1 MAGPGKGYISKK
13 DPRRKAWEALQ
24 GTSAGGSRP
33 AASAAAYN
41 PTYDASTGT
50 IASPSGGGRIPV
62 SARPPTS
69 YQRLTALRK
78 KRADATGKNDIQSKL
93 RGMSTVSKIVGN
105 PELDPALQ
113 PNSVTGLSPAK
124 QEEAFKALSGIG
136 NRKLKKPEV
145 NRNLEQQFRQ
155 TVVEPRT
162 DQRHAGLIEKAY
174 PTLKDKAIQL
184 GYIGAQDYK
193 NAKKEDKPAA
203 QTSPFRN
210 APDPDKIEAR
220 VENSQQRLKE
230 STKNLN
236 RANKRF
242 LNMLTPE
249 GSLKRGVPLPKAR
262 RQQQQAI
269 RHYAQYN
276 QARKQATKV
285 SKRQQ
290 AAAERYAQIARR
302 LVKNQEPIFTS
313 QKQEMMDA
321 REASL
326 GNMTGIPGA
335 GRFVKEAALD
345 IPNIPEN
352 VLETGNLSAGV
363 AKTFGETVKENPADA
378 FDAAALGLMFTGAGS
393 LARFG
398 RNAKVAATA
407 ARVTNPNLGKVG
419 GLVQGAKE
427 VSPIAKKA
435 IELAGSPT
443 VQRIR
448 KGVGGALVGGIVTDV
463 AAGRITDGKVSGYV
477 EPALTGIGD
486 AVINDT
492 WGTAKTSME
501 VLLSSVAAPF
511 AIAGNVG
518 LTTRRSL
525 GALEEDA
532 TDYEKSQDYK
542 LGPVRR
548 LAEETLTEAKNMVGV
563 YTSKDAEKIATATAE
578 AYGILPAMGAF
589 WLLRPFTKGAIRGTG
604 NAVAD
609 GTLPL
614 VPGGSIPG
622 VTDIAFNMRRA
633 MDDKRVRSR
642 VLTAAGRAF
651 GLGDGLV
658 AALDRPIR
666 RNAKLNSALK
676 TSSQGGQLTTIIDEE
691 NQRAGGFSKT
701 EPLGVL
707 DLVLF
712 RLGMGMRKITNDE
725 QFKKLRDGVD
735 VDSPV
740 FRLANLMTDPT
751 VKAFFNDDTSK
762 IGKQRVRLEAEIMR
776 ANEILQ
782 TQHRADMVRQGR
794 DNELEAQDELG
805 KSQAIISRSIAEGFD
820 PAERP
825 SVAIQAIRDQ
835 NEAQLA
841 GLKQSIV
848 DRRTTYN
855 KKRIELNDAKKTVK
869 TLSPSERKRV
879 SDGTKAD
886 RIDQRAVE
894 AEQRALA
901 HDEEAVAQQARVEEI
916 NAQMRGEQPITGLAD
931 QQETIALRPEER
943 ETVEAVKRGETFAPE
958 SLEMD
963 RLGKVAVRAVHKN
976 TEGYAVKDLPIGSVW
991 RDSDPVWFEGLNKTG
1006 FRDGVFWQ
1014 KVADDKGE
1022 HLARKLDPD
1031 EGPELGSR
1039 PVEFDE
1045 ADPFDFVP
1053 DEVGMATGI
1062 KPTAATSIPDEMPGS
1077 TDINAKQTR
1086 LETRKDE
1093 LQAQAEAA
1101 RASNDLDTLD
1111 KLNEELTKIGTR
1123 LRSLASLERFYKD
1136 TANPIP
1142 RTRRQAE
1149 ANRPDKAAK
1158 KVLLAKKKQAQ
1169 RRRESADRLAKRERV
1184 KASERRQRAKDLRRD
1199 PDKKLGEA
1207 HEKVAR
1213 LEGERDYAKTQVKA
1227 AIEKTRRFAEENFD
1241 QLTPS
1246 EHAAIRAQVAEELGV
1261 TAGMAP
1267 AKAAVLYTN
1276 EVRRL
1281 QKEIDDLNS
1290 QLEALDEPDTPN
1302 RVEPTTEQLV
1312 ERFGPEAATRA
1323 SGLPP
1328 VTGAM
1333 KADAAIT
1340 KRGYDVIRDSKND
1353 AIANRPREDTVA
1365 PTQRRVRNV
1374 AEAMGVQT
1382 RKPDGS
1388 FRDNADIATDIGKTV
1403 GAADTPRPRTR
1414 REVKDDKTLLTE
1426 QINDLKE
1433 RQATALEDRKR
1444 AENQSAMTLRS
1455 DRIRALTAEKK
1466 LEKRVARE
1474 APMFAELKTLF
1485 EQQFREAQEANYEA
1499 AIFIAQKAAQD
1510 RLPSGS
1516 PPFQQLLGTKKDKQ
1530 RTGALAKAGKE
1541 DLSTKAWIDTATR
1554 IAQEAANTRLTQYL
1568 AANSSFLK
1576 VIDEKTGRKQS
1587 EFTEPEIRRMI
1598 DDKELKI
1605 EGEFLVDSKGK
1616 KFVKLDSRFLTDPQE
1631 MGNRIIHGAGGKK
1644 QSIVGLAEA
1653 GVKEMDAQELKAM
1666 LADSDGSTMA
1676 DRLTQQF
1683 AQEGEGRKY
1692 ALIGYEELKMV
1703 RGLEEELGKWDSFFL
1718 QVNRLNSKLVLG
1730 MSPSWALAQPIAEML
1745 ILWADHPNPVK
1756 LLKAAQ
1762 EVKRIHD
1769 GPDSAA
1775 KRGLAMLA
1783 GNSVGISR
1791 SIRNTQ
1797 MFHKDAEAG
1806 LKAINKTYGHM
1817 LMKEVATLEK
1827 PLGALD
1833 RKKGAF
1839 IREMGVLA
1847 EIDRELSTFRQV
1859 SKALMDNT
1867 DAMTEVSGILKS
1879 MNAEDRVKWLNSKEG
1894 IAAGERISRNID
1906 AALGNWIDLKPGF
1919 ERMVGSPIFFYP
1931 FVRFSINWTLRT
1943 FPKRHPGRWT
1953 AATMYGAYQK
1963 ETLERLM
1970 QYDPQWMNEWAVAP
1984 IYGSQEGPPTSFFTL
1999 NRYGIAGNA
2008 LSELSVQE
2016 GYLGFNIMKA
2026 INPLTVMPFRL
2037 GMNRLDAYGAPLT
2050 DANDLFGQPDA
2061 GFSTVLGQALDETF
2075 KMMAPA
2081 RELMRLTDYS
2091 FKEGFDNGLV
2101 NPFTIDSNS
2110 PFSIERKPGG
2120 DPNLIRD
2127 MFRRLLIAGIPIPA
2141 EFVAEGQNVDKIY
2154 EKREEGKT
2162 MEQRQY
2168 GSIMYEG
2175 SEQRLSE
2182 VGEGLTTEM
2191 RKWKKDKKAY
2201 EDREGFAYPEPMPMR
2216 SPREKKIVK
2225 RYLGI
2230 KGERAW
2236 GTGRI
2241 KEADFGLY
2249 EYHEDRGFKLD
2260 EESTVRGNVESA
2272 RRQARKNKQEER
2284 ENTRKKWETVN
2295 PGFAYPGYGPASKQ
2309 IRREEAASNDD
2320 GLAPRGT
2327 PGTRQVPLSGGD
2339 YNYDATQPGYTPKTP
2354 ITTYRDQPANT
2365 PPAERIPAGSG
2376 IEPMNNVPRKR
2387 QVAFAKKIRAQRV
2400 KAFGSGKAKITAPG
2414 LSKSQRTFAEVLAK
2428 ETGLDPK
2435 VVGGWVL
2442 AEQGYASGDYEAR
2455 NYHNWLN
2462 IGPHMEAPEFSS
2474 PATAARATAAFLRG
2488 EKWGAGAGIPGILPN
2503 ALGKSPEEQVEVLR
2517 GSGWD
2522 AAGYQNGIPWQDVT
2536 ASPIN
2541 TGNQQQ
2547 AKEKFWQ
2554 MVKRGKRMGVY
2565 EVPEGRNLMPV
2576 ELVSAPGMSPDIEG
2590 VNRPIVKLA
2599 KHLARVV
2606 KEPEFS
2612 IISGLRAPSYGSNHE
2627 YGNALDIEAY
2637 SLNNEAGTKESEARG
2652 NKVAYEAVRVLGG
2665 KAAADKYRADGFNA
2679 WWGPNGEEVIWGYD
2693 DQSTGGNHTNHV
2705 HIAVPD
2711 GAPMPNVPSK
2721 PMSPMQ
2727 EVKAARRAAR
2737 AGNSAMGTSG
2747 GGTTG
2752 GTTSST
2758 TESPGTQNNAIEN
2771 LQNFRNPDGSILNW
2785 GTGTEMDLP
2794 SAAVNVS
2801 EANQNRESDK
2811 VKSVAESFA
2820 GLPKYVKPKP
2830 KKR

>member
-13 DPRRKAWEALQ
+13 DPRREAWEALQ
-24 GTSAGGSRP
+24 GTSAGGSKP

-50 IASPSGGGRIPV
+50 IASPFGSGRIPV

-69 YQRLTALRK
+69 YERLTALRK
-78 KRADATGKNDIQSKL
+78 KRADATDKGDTQSKL
-93 RGMSTVSKIVGN
+93 RNMSTVSKIVGD
-105 PELDPALQ
+105 PDLDPALQ

-124 QEEAFKALSGIG
+124 QQEATKALSGIG

-145 NRNLEQQFRQ
+145 NRNIEQQFRQ
-155 TVVEPRT
+155 TVIDPRT

-193 NAKKEDKPAA
+193 NAKEEDKPAA
-203 QTSPFRN
+203 QTSPFRK

-220 VENSQQRLKE
+220 VENSQQRLEE

-236 RANKRF
+236 RANERF
-242 LNMLTPE
+242 LNMLTPD
-249 GSLKRGVPLPKAR
+249 GYLKRGVSPSKAR
-262 RQQQQAI
+262 RQQQRAI
-269 RHYAQYN
+269 RYIAQYN
-276 QARKQATKV
+276 QARKQAAKV

-290 AAAERYAQIARR
+290 AAAERYAQIARG
-302 LVKNQEPIFTS
+302 LVKSQEPIFTS
-313 QKQEMMDA
+313 QKQEMLDA
-321 REASL
+321 QEAAL
-326 GNMTGIPGA
+326 FNMTGIPGA

-345 IPNIPEN
+345 IPNIPKN
-352 VLETGNLSAGV
+352 VLKTGSIPLGV
-363 AKTFGETVKENPADA
+363 AKTFGGTVKENPADA
-378 FDAAALGLMFTGAGS
+378 FDAATLALMFTGAGS
-393 LARFG
+393 LSRVG
-398 RNAKVAATA
+398 RNIKVAATV

-427 VSPIAKKA
+427 VSPIASKA

-448 KGVGGALVGGIVTDV
+448 KGVGGGLLGGIATDV
-463 AAGRITDGKVSGYV
+463 TVGRVTDGKVGGYV
-477 EPALTGIGD
+477 EPALTGTQQALID
-486 AVINDT
+486 DP
-492 WGTAKTSME
+492 WGTAKTSLE
-501 VLLSSVAAPF
+501 VLLSGIAAPF

-525 GALEEDA
+525 GALEENA

-578 AYGILPAMGAF
+578 VYGILPAMGAF

-666 RNAKLNSALK
+666 RNAKLNSTLK
-676 TSSQGGQLTTIIDEE
+676 GSQLVTVIDEE

-740 FRLANLMTDPT
+740 ARLANLMTDPT

-762 IGKQRVRLEAEIMR
+762 TGKQRVRLEAEIMR

-805 KSQAIISRSIAEGFD
+805 QSQAIISRSIVEGFD

-835 NEAQLA
+835 NEAELA

-894 AEQRALA
+894 AEQRAINA
-901 HDEEAVAQQARVEEI
+901 DEEVLAQQTKVEEI
-916 NAQMRGEQPITGLAD
+916 NAQMRGEKPIAGPL
-931 QQETIALRPEER
+931 
-943 ETVEAVKRGETFAPE
+943 
-958 SLEMD
+958 
-963 RLGKVAVRAVHKN
+963 
-976 TEGYAVKDLPIGSVW
+976 
-991 RDSDPVWFEGLNKTG
+991 DPV
-1006 FRDGVFWQ
+1006 
-1014 KVADDKGE
+1014 
-1022 HLARKLDPD
+1022 
-1031 EGPELGSR
+1031 
-1039 PVEFDE
+1039 
-1045 ADPFDFVP
+1045 
-1053 DEVGMATGI
+1053 
-1062 KPTAATSIPDEMPGS
+1062 PDEMPGS
-1077 TDINAKQTR
+1077 TDIDEKRTR
-1086 LETRKDE
+1086 LEARRDE

-1111 KLNEELTKIGTR
+1111 QANAGLTKIGTR
-1123 LRSLASLERFYKD
+1123 LRSLANLERFYKD
-1136 TANPIP
+1136 TANPVP

-1149 ANRPDKAAK
+1149 GNRPDKATK
-1158 KVLLAKKKQAQ
+1158 RKLLAQKKQAQ
-1169 RRRESADRLAKRERV
+1169 RKLESADKLAKRERV

-1213 LEGERDYAKTQVKA
+1213 LEGERDYAKKQVKA
-1227 AIEKTRRFAEENFD
+1227 AIQKTRRFAEENFD

-1246 EHAAIRAQVAEELGV
+1246 EKAAIRAQVAEELGV

-1276 EVRRL
+1276 KVRRL
-1281 QKEIDDLNS
+1281 QKEIDDLNR
-1290 QLEALDEPDTPN
+1290 QLEALDEPDTP
-1302 RVEPTTEQLV
+1302 
-1312 ERFGPEAATRA
+1312 
-1323 SGLPP
+1323 
-1328 VTGAM
+1328 
-1333 KADAAIT
+1333 
-1340 KRGYDVIRDSKND
+1340 
-1353 AIANRPREDTVA
+1353 
-1365 PTQRRVRNV
+1365 
-1374 AEAMGVQT
+1374 
-1382 RKPDGS
+1382 
-1388 FRDNADIATDIGKTV
+1388 
-1403 GAADTPRPRTR
+1403 RPRTRFEPHHPFESPSERKRTTERLRRERDGGATTPPRSR
-1414 REVKDDKTLLTE
+1414 REVKDEKTLLNE
-1426 QINDLKE
+1426 QINDLKD
-1433 RQATALEDRKR
+1433 RQAAALEDRKR

-1541 DLSTKAWIDTATR
+1541 DLSVKAWIDTATR
-1554 IAQEAANTRLTQYL
+1554 IAKEAANTRLTQYL
-1568 AANSSFLK
+1568 SANSSFLK
-1576 VIDEKTGRKQS
+1576 TIDEKTGRKQS

-1644 QSIVGLAEA
+1644 QSIAGLAET

-1666 LADSDGSTMA
+1666 LADADGSTMA

-1692 ALIGYEELKMV
+1692 ALVGYEELKML

-1718 QVNRLNSKLVLG
+1718 AVNRLNSKLVLG

-1775 KRGLAMLA
+1775 QRGLAMLA

-1867 DAMTEVSGILKS
+1867 DAMTEVSGILKN

-1906 AALGNWIDLKPGF
+1906 AALGNWIDLKPGM
-1919 ERMVGSPIFFYP
+1919 ERMIGSPIFFYP
-1931 FVRFSINWTLRT
+1931 FLRFSINWTLRT

-1953 AATMYGAYQK
+1953 AATMYGAFQA

-1970 QYDPQWMNEWAVAP
+1970 QYDPQWMNQWAVAP
-1984 IYGSQEGPPTSFFTL
+1984 IYGSQEGPPTAFFPL
-1999 NRYGIAGNA
+1999 NRYAIAGNA
-2008 LSELSVQE
+2008 LTELSVQE

-2026 INPLTVMPFRL
+2026 INPLTVLPFRL

-2075 KMMAPA
+2075 KMMAPP
-2081 RELMRLTDYS
+2081 RELMRLTDFS

-2162 MEQRQY
+2162 MEQREY
-2168 GSIMYEG
+2168 GSVMYEG
-2175 SEQRLSE
+2175 REQRLSE

-2191 RKWKKDKKAY
+2191 RNWKKDKKAY

-2327 PGTRQVPLSGGD
+2327 PGTRQVPLSGGG

-2365 PPAERIPAGSG
+2365 PPAERIPVGTG
-2376 IEPMNNVPRKR
+2376 IEPMKNVLRKR
-2387 QVAFAKKIRAQRV
+2387 QVAFAKKIRAQKV
-2400 KAFGSGKAKITAPG
+2400 KAFGSGSAKISAPG
-2414 LSKSQRTFAEVLAK
+2414 LSKSQRTFAQVLAK
-2428 ETGLDPK
+2428 ETGLDPQ

-2442 AEQGYASGDYEAR
+2442 AEQGYASGDYEGR

-2503 ALGKSPEEQVEVLR
+2503 AVGKSPEEQVEVLR

-2536 ASPIN
+2536 ATAVN

-2565 EVPEGRNLMPV
+2565 EVPEGGTANPAFTGNYSPGGQGTTSTEWFAPDENTLLRFQPPLAQALLQLAKASGEPLQFNSGFRTRAEQEAAYADYLAGGTLAAVPGTSNHEFGRAADLSLTDKQRELLPEFGLGLPVPGEDWHV
-2576 ELVSAPGMSPDIEG
+2576 ELVGDAANAYTDGMPQ
-2590 VNRPIVKLA
+2590 A
-2599 KHLARVV
+2599 K
-2606 KEPEFS
+2606 P
-2612 IISGLRAPSYGSNHE
+2612 
-2627 YGNALDIEAY
+2627 
-2637 SLNNEAGTKESEARG
+2637 T
-2652 NKVAYEAVRVLGG
+2652 
-2665 KAAADKYRADGFNA
+2665 
-2679 WWGPNGEEVIWGYD
+2679 
-2693 DQSTGGNHTNHV
+2693 
-2705 HIAVPD
+2705 
-2711 GAPMPNVPSK
+2711 
-2721 PMSPMQ
+2721 SPMQ
-2727 EVKAARRAAR
+2727 QVKAAERARAA
-2737 AGNSAMGTSG
+2737 AASGTGTTG

-2758 TESPGTQNNAIEN
+2758 TESPGTQSNAMEN

-2794 SAAVNVS
+2794 SAAVSVS
-2801 EANQNRESDK
+2801 EANQNSESDK

>member
-326 GNMTGIPGA
+326 GNMTPIPGA

-477 EPALTGIGD
+477 EPALTGTGD

-894 AEQRALA
+894 AEQRAIA
-901 HDEEAVAQQARVEEI
+901 ADEEALVQQSIIADI
-916 NAQMRGEQPITGLAD
+916 NAEMRGETPSVSKDTATDTTDTEAKLTEALA
-931 QQETIALRPEER
+931 
-943 ETVEAVKRGETFAPE
+943 
-958 SLEMD
+958 
-963 RLGKVAVRAVHKN
+963 
-976 TEGYAVKDLPIGSVW
+976 
-991 RDSDPVWFEGLNKTG
+991 
-1006 FRDGVFWQ
+1006 
-1014 KVADDKGE
+1014 
-1022 HLARKLDPD
+1022 AR
-1031 EGPELGSR
+1031 
-1039 PVEFDE
+1039 
-1045 ADPFDFVP
+1045 
-1053 DEVGMATGI
+1053 
-1062 KPTAATSIPDEMPGS
+1062 
-1077 TDINAKQTR
+1077 
-1086 LETRKDE
+1086 DE
-1093 LQAQAEAA
+1093 LQATYDRFADPNSPESIA
-1101 RASNDLDTLD
+1101 RNTALDQLD
-1111 KLNEELTKIGTR
+1111 KKIKS
-1123 LRSLASLERFYKD
+1123 LRRAMEFEKGLDRPVPPSKRK
-1136 TANPIP
+1136 
-1142 RTRRQAE
+1142 
-1149 ANRPDKAAK
+1149 RPDKAAK

-1169 RRRESADRLAKRERV
+1169 RRSETADTLAKRERV

-1207 HEKVAR
+1207 HKKVAR
-1213 LEGERDYAKTQVKA
+1213 LEGERDHAKKQVKA
-1227 AIEKTRRFAEENFD
+1227 AIQKTRRFAEENFD

-1246 EHAAIRAQVAEELGV
+1246 EKAAIRAQVAEELGV

-1290 QLEALDEPDTPN
+1290 QLEALDEPDTPS

-1333 KADAAIT
+1333 KADAAVIE
-1340 KRGYDVIRDSKND
+1340 RGYDVIRDPKND

-1426 QINDLKE
+1426 QINDLKD

-2260 EESTVRGNVESA
+2260 EESTVRGTVEDA
-2272 RRQARKNKQEER
+2272 RRQASKDKQDER
-2284 ENTRKKWETVN
+2284 EDTRKKWETVN

-2400 KAFGSGKAKITAPG
+2400 KAFGSGKAKITAPN

-2565 EVPEGRNLMPV
+2565 EVPEGGTANPAFTGNYSPGGQGTTSTEWFAPDENTLLRFQPPLAQALLQLAKASGEPLQFNSGFRTRAEQEAAYADYLAGGTLAAVPGTSNHEFGRAADLSLTDKQRELLPEFGLGLPVPGEDWHV
-2576 ELVSAPGMSPDIEG
+2576 ELVGDAANAYTDGMPQAKPTSPMQQ
-2590 VNRPIVKLA
+2590 V
-2599 KHLARVV
+2599 
-2606 KEPEFS
+2606 
-2612 IISGLRAPSYGSNHE
+2612 
-2627 YGNALDIEAY
+2627 
-2637 SLNNEAGTKESEARG
+2637 
-2652 NKVAYEAVRVLGG
+2652 
-2665 KAAADKYRADGFNA
+2665 KAAARA
-2679 WWGPNGEEVIWGYD
+2679 
-2693 DQSTGGNHTNHV
+2693 
-2705 HIAVPD
+2705 
-2711 GAPMPNVPSK
+2711 
-2721 PMSPMQ
+2721 
-2727 EVKAARRAAR
+2727 KAAAA
-2737 AGNSAMGTSG
+2737 SGTGTTG